1 MVKMNNITDNSIE
14 TSIHDYLSE
23 KQATGA
29 LSKTSIINR
38 RYELF
43 RFKKFCNGHN
53 IYEARKIHKNIVVR
67 YLKTLKVARTTKTT
81 IMHIL
86 SMYMD
91 YLVREEIILDNY
103 AALLEKP
110 KNSYPEADYLEFE
123 EVEKLFQTEAKL
135 ATAKTVDRNLLI
147 MNLLFTLCL
156 RASEVVN
163 LKEEDIRTDLK
174 QIWIK
179 RKGGK
184 LAKLPL
190 NDDIV
195 EQVWNW
201 YAIRDEYFGSD
212 TPWVFLSSRGNQ
224 LTTRQ
229 ARYIVSNALNRAGI
243 CKRKNGTHLL
253 RHSGAT
259 LRLKRGEDIKVI
271 QYLLGHSSLATTER
285 YLHFNESELK
295 SMVDRS
301 PRLL

>member
-1 MVKMNNITDNSIE
+1 MNKKDIGSYIDA
-14 TSIHDYLSE
+14 YLSE
-23 KQATGA
+23 RQATGA
-29 LSKTSIINR
+29 LSKTTVVNR
-38 RYELF
+38 KYELL
-43 RFKKFCNGHN
+43 RFKKFCNDHN
-53 IYEARKIHKNIVVR
+53 IHEAERIHKNIVIR
-67 YLKTLKVARTTKTT
+67 YLKNLKVARTTKTT

-91 YLVREEIILDNY
+91 FLVKEGVILDNY

-110 KNSYPEADYLEFE
+110 KNVYPEADYLEFT
-123 EVEKLFQTEAKL
+123 EVEILFQSEAQL
-135 ATAKTVDRNLLI
+135 ATSKTVDRNLLI

-163 LKEEDIRTDLK
+163 LKNDDVRTESK
-174 QIWIK
+174 QIWVK

-190 NDDIV
+190 NDDLV
-195 EQVWNW
+195 EQLWNW
-201 YAIRDEYFGSD
+201 HTARDEYYGND
-212 TPWVFLSSRGNQ
+212 QPWLFLSSRGNQ

-229 ARYIVSNALNRAGI
+229 ARYIVANALDRSGI

-259 LRLKRGEDIKVI
+259 LRLKRGEDIRVI

-295 SMVDRS
+295 KMVDRS
-301 PRLL
+301 PKLL